1 MILFSSALLLDSAWV
16 LCFVRCEWS
25 MSYMQRPVWVLC
37 DFCLSFHSVCH
48 VDVCRTCFSKQI
60 MHWFPFLL
68 CMVESFADALKPVSL
83 LLPSLL
89 NAQWWHSDQKK
100 IKVLIGTAGDP
111 CRCVFCHS
119 NPYRRTMKSLA
130 NTKSAQRTLITLEGI
145 IRRKLCE
152 EYLFAPWTSI
162 GHSASKRQ
170 ARGRLRCRPWNA
182 RGLILGSKIAKAK
195 RRIAAATWQIKQKL
209 AIFFCSI
216 CFYRLA
222 LGKSNKWYNQKGE
235 PSI

>member
-1 MILFSSALLLDSAWV
+1 MSSLWFLSVIPFSLSCGCVSDLLFETNHALVSIPVMHGWKFCR
-16 LCFVRCEWS
+16 CFETGIPFASFPAKCTMVTQWS
-25 MSYMQRPVWVLC
+25 
-37 DFCLSFHSVCH
+37 
-48 VDVCRTCFSKQI
+48 
-60 MHWFPFLL
+60 
-68 CMVESFADALKPVSL
+68 
-83 LLPSLL
+83 
-89 NAQWWHSDQKK
+89 KK